1 MIIWWVKTFHITA
14 ARATELFTYTIRH
27 TTAFCRGIRRRR
39 GKLCNNFTA
48 WLSWST
54 RLLAL
59 FSITRTFKFTVSTL
73 ASLITVFSVT
83 YQRASAKN
91 TCLFT
96 SRSMTIKMASF
107 AYQSKVRSKW
117 ERDFPLFHWNTW
129 TFNPIKYF
137 IKFII
142 ITFSVIQDFLP
153 NGRCWVQFLRVL
165 ISLGILQLASFFAS
179 QASLG
184 TSFFVFLFASTDL
197 FSFISR
203 STVRFD
209 LSDYKQHLSDQTGRR
224 GHLWYRIIQ
233 IKQ

>member
-142 ITFSVIQDFLP
+142 ITFSVIQDFFTKWQMLGSVF
-153 NGRCWVQFLRVL
+153 NSINFTRNFTTCQSFSFLS
-165 ISLGILQLASFFAS
+165 ILGN
-179 QASLG
+179 
-184 TSFFVFLFASTDL
+184 FLFCFYFASTDF
-197 FSFISR
+197 FSFMIA
-203 STVRFD
+203 VQ
-209 LSDYKQHLSDQTGRR
+209 LSDLTCPITSSTSVIRLVK
-224 GHLWYRIIQ
+224 
-233 IKQ
+233 